1 MSSNT
6 HAVDSLTGGRKHAAE
21 GELRRLLEF
30 TWTEVLKWDPHEIE
44 IIKSLQHNYGVAGH
58 MMVDYM
64 AKNVDLLKTM
74 VPDCVRQVFKDFGAT
89 NDERFWVGGI
99 GAALAAG
106 ILFNKTHAGI
116 IELPMRE
123 IMNTFKE
130 CVESMRINIKGS
142 ARTAEDVLNAYTRDN
157 YGKMIV
163 VRYDDALKRLI
174 TTLGEEREV
183 DQSLTRSS
191 IMGRVEHDVTP
202 EHIDYY
208 IEEGMLKAYCASMS
222 FGYTD
227 FKRQLADMFVVTHM
241 PKKNMTSKTKGPQ
254 MRVAAL
260 KISRRKTTV
269 QEDDEGAELIGGD
282 GETADP
288 LSVD

>member
-1 MSSNT
+1 
-6 HAVDSLTGGRKHAAE
+6 
-21 GELRRLLEF
+21 
-30 TWTEVLKWDPHEIE
+30 VLFR
-44 IIKSLQHNYGVAGH
+44 S
-58 MMVDYM
+58 
-64 AKNVDLLKTM
+64 
-74 VPDCVRQVFKDFGAT
+74 
-89 NDERFWVGGI
+89 
-99 GAALAAG
+99 
-106 ILFNKTHAGI
+106 
-116 IELPMRE
+116 
-123 IMNTFKE
+123 
-130 CVESMRINIKGS
+130 
-142 ARTAEDVLNAYTRDN
+142 
-157 YGKMIV
+157 
-163 VRYDDALKRLI
+163 YDDALKRLI

-260 KISRRKTTV
+260 KISRRKTTM
-269 QEDDEGAELIGGD
+269 QEDDEGSELIGGD